1 MGTRYAGGEK
11 KHKLSLV
18 LVGVLAGLVVL
29 CVSSSC
35 VNDVRHGCSV
45 PIISS

>member
-1 MGTRYAGGEK
+1 MGIRYAGGEK
-11 KHKLSLV
+11 SSKLSLL
-18 LVGVLAGLVVL
+18 LVGGLAVLVVL

-45 PIISS
+45 AIIPR